1 MKVIIA
7 GSRQAEYHHV
17 GKALFECPFKQEI
30 TEVVCGCAK
39 GADTH
44 GRSWADKLKI
54 PVKSFP
60 ANWDLYGK
68 SAGPIR
74 NEEMAKYAEALIL
87 VWNGRS
93 PGSANMLKTAKIY
106 GLQIHEYIFP
116 RSVG

>member
-7 GSRQAEYHHV
+7 GTRTAEYHHI
-17 GKALFECPFKQEI
+17 GKALFDCPFKHEI
-30 TEVVCGCAK
+30 TEVVCGGAK

-44 GRSWADKLKI
+44 GRSWADKFEI

-60 ANWDLYGK
+60 AAWVLYGK

-74 NEEMAKYAEALIL
+74 NDEMARYADALIL

-93 PGSANMLKTAKIY
+93 PGSANMLRTAKFRNLKIY
-106 GLQIHEYIFP
+106 EYKIT
-116 RSVG
+116 

>member
-1 MKVIIA
+1 MRVIIA

-17 GKALFECPFKQEI
+17 ITALLDRPFDI

-44 GRSWADKLKI
+44 GRTWADKFKI

-74 NEEMAKYAEALIL
+74 NTEMAENADALIL

-93 PGSANMLKTAKIY
+93 PGSANMLKTARIY
-106 GLQIHEYIFP
+106 NLVIHEYIF
-116 RSVG
+116 

>member
-1 MKVIIA
+1 MRVIIA

-17 GKALFECPFKQEI
+17 IKALVDRPFDI

-44 GRSWADKLKI
+44 GRTWADKYGI

-74 NEEMAKYAEALIL
+74 NDEMAKYADALVL

-93 PGSANMLKTAKIY
+93 PGSANMLKTAKIH
-106 GLQIHEYIFP
+106 GLTIHEYIFT
-116 RSVG
+116 